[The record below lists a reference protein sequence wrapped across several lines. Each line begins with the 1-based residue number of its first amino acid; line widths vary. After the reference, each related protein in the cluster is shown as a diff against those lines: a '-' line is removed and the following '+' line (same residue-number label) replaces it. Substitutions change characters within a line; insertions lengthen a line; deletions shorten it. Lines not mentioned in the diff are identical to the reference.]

1 MLEGIMKM
9 LGRASISW
17 VVKLTLDIA
26 WYATL
31 VLAVLV
37 AVDVLGGVVGV
48 SAGRLDLAVRFELDP
63 GSYRVT
69 SEAYGVEQALVT
81 DAVGKLVFGSTNVS
95 LLFLYFGVLLV
106 WFGAALA
113 IIYELRQVFRT
124 LVDGEPFVRAN
135 AVRIHLIGMVII
147 LMEIVR
153 LVILTLFSVFVRD
166 NFSVEGVTLGLAPRP
181 DLGVILVGLVV
192 LVIASVFRQ
201 GTELR
206 EEQELTV

>member
-1 MLEGIMKM
+1 MKM